1 MSLAPDSSSEWT
13 TLDRPGR
20 LASAVLAVRQMLP
33 TLLLSVA
40 ALIGWELVIRLGHVS
55 TYIVPAP
62 SAIAVAL
69 VAHAQDLAVA
79 TVATAR
85 EVFVGFVLSLIVGIG
100 LALLIIRFRRFGQA
114 LYPLIV
120 FFQTVPKVA
129 LAPIFILWFGYDL
142 APKALLILVIA
153 FFPITLNM
161 LAGLHSVE
169 AGLVALMKS
178 VGASENEILFRVRV
192 PHALPQLMGG
202 VKIAITLCVIGAIV
216 GEFAGASAGL
226 GYVIQ
231 FASTQLETPVVFA
244 ALVVVSLLGS
254 AFYYV
259 SELLERLIVPWA
271 PQFQDGGRS

>member
-1 MSLAPDSSSEWT
+1 MSLAPDSAEWT
-13 TLDRPGR
+13 TLDRAGR
-20 LASAVLAVRQMLP
+20 LARVAHAIRQMLP
-33 TLLLSVA
+33 TLL
-40 ALIGWELVIRLGHVS
+40 
-55 TYIVPAP
+55 
-62 SAIAVAL
+62 SASPRSSPGSWSSASAMSRPTSSQRPRRSAWAL

-85 EVFVGFVLSLIVGIG
+85 EVFVGFVLSLLVGVA
-100 LALLIIRFRRFGQA
+100 LALLIIRFRRLGRA

-161 LAGLHSVE
+161 LAGLRSVRGRPCR
-169 AGLVALMKS
+169 ATWSRSGQARTRSCSACVS
-178 VGASENEILFRVRV
+178 RTPCRSSWRASRSRSR
-192 PHALPQLMGG
+192 
-202 VKIAITLCVIGAIV
+202 C
-216 GEFAGASAGL
+216 ASSARSLASSPAPPPVL

-254 AFYYV
+254 GFYYV

-271 PQFQDGGRS
+271 PQLHDGGRS

>member
-1 MSLAPDSSSEWT
+1 MSLAPDSVEWT

-20 LASAVLAVRQMLP
+20 LASAAFAIRQMLP

-40 ALIGWELVIRLGHVS
+40 ALIGWELVIRLGEVS

-69 VAHAQDLAVA
+69 VAHTQDLAVA
-79 TVATAR
+79 TLATAR
-85 EVFVGFVLSLIVGIG
+85 EVFVGFVLSLIVGVG

-192 PHALPQLMGG
+192 PHALPQLMAG

-226 GYVIQ
+226 GYIIQ

-254 AFYYV
+254 GFYYV

-271 PQFQDGGRS
+271 PQRQDGGRS

>member
-1 MSLAPDSSSEWT
+1 MSLAPDSPEWT

-20 LASAVLAVRQMLP
+20 LASAGHAVRQMLP

-40 ALIGWELVIRLGHVS
+40 ALIAWELVIRVGHVS

-79 TVATAR
+79 AVATAR
-85 EVFVGFVLSLIVGIG
+85 EVFVGFVLSLLVGVA

-142 APKALLILVIA
+142 APKALLVLVIA

-161 LAGLHSVE
+161 LAGLRSVE
-169 AGLVALMKS
+169 AGLVALMES

-192 PHALPQLMGG
+192 PHALPQLMAG

-254 AFYYV
+254 GFYYV

-271 PQFQDGGRS
+271 PQLHDGGRS

>member
-1 MSLAPDSSSEWT
+1 MSLAPDNGSEWT

-20 LASAVLAVRQMLP
+20 LASAARAVRQMLP
-33 TLLLSVA
+33 TLLLSIA

-100 LALLIIRFRRFGQA
+100 LALLI
-114 LYPLIV
+114 
-120 FFQTVPKVA
+120 
-129 LAPIFILWFGYDL
+129 
-142 APKALLILVIA
+142 LVIA

-192 PHALPQLMGG
+192 PHALPQLMAG

-231 FASTQLETPVVFA
+231 FASTQLETAVVFA

-254 AFYYV
+254 GFYYV

-271 PQFQDGGRS
+271 PQFQDSGRS